1 MSDLIR
7 REDVLGLVKD
17 ICISFKDCVYYKHM
31 GIDPSDVM
39 NIPSINIEEDDLIS
53 RKYLTDW
60 LTSTIISLKGVCG
73 DLGGI
78 VNGVR
83 EMVKTMPS
91 AVLNN
96 QIDEEENGNST
107 RIN

>member
-1 MSDLIR
+1 MSDLIS
-7 REDVLGLVKD
+7 RED
-17 ICISFKDCVYYKHM
+17 
-31 GIDPSDVM
+31 
-39 NIPSINIEEDDLIS
+39 LI
-53 RKYLTDW
+53 DW
-60 LTSTIISLKGVCG
+60 LTSEIIMLKGIYG

-96 QIDEEENGNST
+96 QIDEEENGNSA